1 LIGVHAIMY
10 HQLSL
15 WDNKLDSSNLFLR
28 NNLQKKVVINTDGEV
43 ILYPFF
49 FILKESDRFFS
60 DLYSSVKWRQDTI
73 QFFGKNMPLPRLTAW
88 YGDKGK
94 SYTYSGIEQH
104 PEPWTPTLR
113 LIKSKVEEISE
124 VTFNSVLLNLYRD
137 GKDSVSWHSDDE
149 PELGE
154 NPIIA
159 SVSFGAA
166 RRFSLKHKISKDR
179 KIDIDLP
186 NGSLLLMKGET
197 QHFWQHQI
205 AKTSKSVQPRINLTF
220 RVIKPVL

>member
-1 LIGVHAIMY
+1 MD

-15 WDNKLDSSNLFLR
+15 WDNQLDSSNLFLKSH
-28 NNLQKKVVINTDGEV
+28 LQKKVAVNTDGEV
-43 ILYPFF
+43 ILYPTFF
-49 FILKESDRFFS
+49 SLKESDCFFS
-60 DLYSSVKWRQDTI
+60 DLYSNVKWRQDTI
-73 QFFGKNMPLPRLTAW
+73 KFFGKNMPLPRLTAW
-88 YGDKGK
+88 YGDEGK

-104 PEPWTPTLR
+104 PEPWTPALK

-124 VTFNSVLLNLYRD
+124 VTFNSALLNLYRN

-159 SVSFGAA
+159 SVSFGAV
-166 RRFSLKHKISKDR
+166 RRFSLKYKLSKSY

-205 AKTSKSVQPRINLTF
+205 TKTSKSVQPRINLTF
-220 RVIKPVL
+220 RVIQ